1 MATLT
6 ILETEK
12 GPALSIPKSEV
23 EDLHL
28 EGVSSLDVTLEGES
42 FVLRPRKKPGYTL
55 QELLDQCDYSIPMD
69 EEEREWLD
77 APRVGH
83 ELI

>member
-6 ILETEK
+6 ILDTEM
-12 GPALSIPKSEV
+12 GPALSVPKSEV

-42 FVLRPRKKPGYTL
+42 FVLRPRRKPKSTL
-55 QELLDQCDYSIPMD
+55 QELLDQCDFSIPMD
-69 EEEREWLD
+69 QEERDWLD
-77 APRVGH
+77 APRVGR

>member
-12 GPALSIPKSEV
+12 GPALSVPKSEV
-23 EDLHL
+23 QDLHL
-28 EGVSSLDVTLEGES
+28 EDVSYLDVTVEGES
-42 FVLRPRKKPGYTL
+42 FVLRPHRKPKYTL

-69 EEEREWLD
+69 KEEREWLD
-77 APRVGH
+77 APRVGR